1 MSNFDKIIE
10 NQYQLQKTVFPNYQN
25 QELLKSQKI
34 NKNHWVSLV
43 KDGKIFVKNKP
54 LHIIGTHIFELSNA
68 VHCISYETKECF
80 FVYVTLYNIY
90 YGVVFKNGKTYK
102 EHQTNNYLGYL
113 INDNEIIQY
122 LTKVKLPIKILPN
135 YFQKKILLFNRYSNL
150 GHHIWN
156 EHTGLDS
163 FFELNLFRYIDAV
176 FFFSYDYL
184 NSASFFKNKK
194 IIINSDKKRLIN
206 FSTRSILV
214 HPTELVI
221 FSKTLNRLRKHISEQ
236 KRLIKIDKNIIVL
249 QLRQNDRRWLEEVND
264 VPKLIEA
271 IFKLDSSTI
280 FIIDG
285 FSKSF
290 KTNLFEQQNIERD
303 MIAYQKICKNLSK
316 EIKIYTTIGL
326 SILEKLKILEK
337 ATLVFSPI
345 GSGGV
350 LTNWLLQKTLITYG
364 PVSFFEWTRKDS
376 ECIVQDYNNKI
387 FYIDKADIKMSSNC
401 SDYNMNWEV
410 LYNKFLEIIPII
422 KTNNLI

>member
-1 MSNFDKIIE
+1 M
-10 NQYQLQKTVFPNYQN
+10 
-25 QELLKSQKI
+25 
-34 NKNHWVSLV
+34 
-43 KDGKIFVKNKP
+43 
-54 LHIIGTHIFELSNA
+54 
-68 VHCISYETKECF
+68 F
-80 FVYVTLYNIY
+80 FCVITLYNIY
-90 YGVVFKNGKTYK
+90 YGVVFKNGKIYK

-122 LTKVKLPIKILPN
+122 LAKVKLPIKILPN
-135 YFQKKILLFNRYSNL
+135 FFQKKILLFNRYSNL

-236 KRLIKIDKNIIVL
+236 KSLIKIGKNIIVL

-271 IFKLDSSTI
+271 IFKLDSSAI

-290 KTNLFEQQNIERD
+290 RTNLLEQQNIERD
-303 MIAYQKICKNLSK
+303 MVAYQKICKNLSK

-350 LTNWLLQKTLITYG
+350 LTNWLLKKTLITYG
-364 PVSFFEWTRKDS
+364 PVWTRKDS

-410 LYNKFLEIIPII
+410 LYNKFLEIMPII
-422 KTNNLI
+422 KAKNSF